1 VSIERLETGSIL
13 EFLNSLQPPVHVILL
28 CMEPTNVDEIESEMM
43 VGASSRATSG
53 HAADQLYGF
62 SLRECATSGW
72 VINRV
77 GRSGWVINR
86 VGRDALSDLTGLIRL
101 EERIRDERQPQM
113 ALCTYPLMHLIEL
126 AETSFI
132 DILSLHDYILFSRFE
147 EGRRILLEAVDEALK
162 SSLGGSGSEMLYR
175 FARNMDIEREQ
186 IPGELRRFRLVL
198 RELLGIGANVLERF
212 IFRRLYLKLSKS
224 PQVAC
229 VDE

>member
-62 SLRECATSGW
+62 SLRECAT
-72 VINRV
+72 
-77 GRSGWVINR
+77 SGWVINR

>member
-1 VSIERLETGSIL
+1 MSIERLETGSIL

-62 SLRECATSGW
+62 SLRECAT
-72 VINRV
+72 
-77 GRSGWVINR
+77 SGWVINR

>member
-1 VSIERLETGSIL
+1 MSIERLETGSIL

-62 SLRECATSGW
+62 SLRECAT
-72 VINRV
+72 
-77 GRSGWVINR
+77 SGWVINR

-186 IPGELRRFRLVL
+186 IPRKLRRFRLVL

>member
-1 VSIERLETGSIL
+1 MSIERLETGSIL

-28 CMEPTNVDEIESEMM
+28 CNEPTNVDEIESEMM
-43 VGASSRATSG
+43 IGASPGSTSE
-53 HAADQLYGF
+53 HAADQVYGF
-62 SLRECATSGW
+62 SLTTEFAT
-72 VINRV
+72 
-77 GRSGWVINR
+77 SGWVINR
-86 VGRDALSDLTGLIRL
+86 VGRDALSDPTGLIRL

-132 DILSLHDYILFSRFE
+132 DILSLHDYILFSRFA
-147 EGRRILLEAVDEALK
+147 EGRRMLLEAVDEALK

-186 IPGELRRFRLVL
+186 IPRKLRRFRLVL

-212 IFRRLYLKLSKS
+212 IFRRLYLKLRKS